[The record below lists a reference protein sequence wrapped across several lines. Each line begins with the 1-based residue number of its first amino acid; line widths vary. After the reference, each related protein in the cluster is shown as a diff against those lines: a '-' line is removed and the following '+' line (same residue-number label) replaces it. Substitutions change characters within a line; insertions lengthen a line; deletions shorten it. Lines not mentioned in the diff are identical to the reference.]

1 MHRLVATLAF
11 TLLVAPVWAL
21 AQDAPTPDPDL
32 QLKREHKRIIVQPRP
47 SPEVLQRDADR
58 AVDELAAQRRL
69 EKTLRDSNPSSS
81 RRPDLG
87 EPVQGGIQTR
97 ELNKALPR

>member
-1 MHRLVATLAF
+1 MHRLVASLAF
-11 TLLVAPVWAL
+11 TVLFVPPGAL

-69 EKTLRDSNPSSS
+69 QETLRDGNPSS

-97 ELNKALPR
+97 ELNRALPR